1 MYINRRLKKA
11 FSVADIKEA
20 PAEFY
25 GELRRVQSGYVCGGA
40 YAKMLSYCM

>member
-11 FSVADIKEA
+11 FSDADIKET

-25 GELRRVQSGYVCGGA
+25 GELRRVQYV
-40 YAKMLSYCM
+40 

>member
-1 MYINRRLKKA
+1 MYINRGLKKA
-11 FSVADIKEA
+11 FSEADIKEA

-40 YAKMLSYCM
+40 YAKMLSFCM

>member
-1 MYINRRLKKA
+1 MYIDRRLKKA
-11 FSVADIKEA
+11 FSEADIKEA

-40 YAKMLSYCM
+40 YAKMLSFCI

>member
-11 FSVADIKEA
+11 FSEADIKEA

-25 GELRRVQSGYVCGGA
+25 GELRRVQYV
-40 YAKMLSYCM
+40 